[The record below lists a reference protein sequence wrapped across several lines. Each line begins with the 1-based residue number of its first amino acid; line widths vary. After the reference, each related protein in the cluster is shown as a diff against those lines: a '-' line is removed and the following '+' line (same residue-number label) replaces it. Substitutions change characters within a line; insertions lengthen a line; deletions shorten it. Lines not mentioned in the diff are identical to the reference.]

1 MRWPRSLE
9 LVQVHCQG
17 EIGKVIVGGAPEIP
31 GATMLD
37 KMNHINHVDDSLR
50 RFVTHEPRACAQMS
64 VNLLIAP
71 TRPDADAGFI
81 VLQSDRA
88 HAMSGSNC
96 MCVVTAL
103 LETGR
108 VPMREPET
116 IVRLDTPAGLVVA
129 RARCE
134 DGRCVS
140 VSLDNV
146 AAFVG
151 GAGQDDRDR
160 RAGDASRPTSP
171 SAASTTPSSMWTSS
185 ASPSPR
191 RTRAR
196 SPRPASSSRTSWRS
210 RSRFATPTLA
220 GMDEIAYVMF
230 RSIEPDGAIRTCTT
244 LRPGRVDRSP
254 CGTGSSAN
262 LAVLHARGAGQG
274 RRHAALPL
282 DHRRRIHGGSDRGD
296 FGRWTPRG
304 AAADHRASLDLRHRS
319 SCAST
324 NGRSVPGWLRA
335 VRYLGNAPRLRHGR
349 SSRIRSST
357 SGDRRTASA
366 AAAWAAWRRPA
377 GHAGWRSPPPC

>member
-1 MRWPRSLE
+1 MTWPRSLE
-9 LVQVHCQG
+9 LIEVHCQG

-37 KMNHINHVDDSLR
+37 KMNHINNVDGGLR

-71 TRPDADAGFI
+71 IRPDADAGFI

-108 VPMREPET
+108 VPMLEPET

-146 AAFVG
+146 AAFAQELDKAIETERWGRIKVDIAFG
-151 GAGQDDRDR
+151 GIFYAIVDVDQLGI
-160 RAGDASRPTSP
+160 AI
-171 SAASTTPSSMWTSS
+171 AA
-185 ASPSPR
+185 R
-191 RTRAR
+191 NAR
-196 SPRPASSSRTSWRS
+196 ELGESGLQLKNELTKQVQVRHPILP
-210 RSRFATPTLA
+210 
-220 GMDEIAYVMF
+220 GVNEIAYVMF
-230 RSIEPDGAIRTCTT
+230 RSIDPDGAVRTCTT
-244 LRPGRVDRSP
+244 LPPGRVDRSP

-262 LAVLHARGAGQG
+262 LAVLHARGAVKVGDTRRSRSIIGGEFTVEAIGETLVGERPAVLPRITG
-274 RRHAALPL
+274 RAW
-282 DHRRRIHGGSDRGD
+282 IYG
-296 FGRWTPRG
+296 TE
-304 AAADHRASLDLRHRS
+304 
-319 SCAST
+319 
-324 NGRSVPGWLRA
+324 
-335 VRYLGNAPRLRHGR
+335 RLRLDDRDPFPHGFAL
-349 SSRIRSST
+349 SDT
-357 SGDRRTASA
+357 WGPHVD
-366 AAAWAAWRRPA
+366 
-377 GHAGWRSPPPC
+377 